1 MLPEIIYQK
10 ASEQFGVSV
19 GVAKIIGYKKKTDHI
34 EEVTPETYKQLS
46 TELDVNWIISE
57 CIYDGTYKKL
67 QREIFNLKK
76 TNPRL
81 KNELSIYK
89 RAFKNINGTQNDTT
103 KPRKVQSKG
112 K

>member
-19 GVAKIIGYKKKTDHI
+19 GVAKIVGYKKKSDHI

-46 TELDVNWIISE
+46 TDLDINWIITE
-57 CIYDGTYKKL
+57 CILDGTYKKL
-67 QREIFNLKK
+67 QREIFKLKR

-81 KNELSIYK
+81 KNELNIYK
-89 RAFKNINGTQNDTT
+89 RAFKTINGDTSDTT
-103 KPRKVQSKG
+103 KPRKVHSKG